1 MQTDKLNIQ
10 DIIKIINEMFS
21 KYLID
26 YTIEEKII
34 SLINTYKN
42 CLIDYKV
49 DDAHFK
55 DINQLDILLTFK
67 KPYSYSSINKK
78 CSLLFRFVVY
88 TDSVFMSMSVSGFDK
103 DENCILS
110 YSYIPTIEDLQRF
123 INKNICTK
131 TLNALLLYL
140 NSLKNVLSLENKK
153 KQKLMNL

>member
-110 YSYIPTIEDLQRF
+110 
-123 INKNICTK
+123 
-131 TLNALLLYL
+131 
-140 NSLKNVLSLENKK
+140 
-153 KQKLMNL
+153 